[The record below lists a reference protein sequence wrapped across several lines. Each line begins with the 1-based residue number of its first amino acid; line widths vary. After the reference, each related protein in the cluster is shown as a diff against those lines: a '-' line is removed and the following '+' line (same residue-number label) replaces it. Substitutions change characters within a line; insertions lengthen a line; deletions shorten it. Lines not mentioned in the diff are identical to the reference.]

1 MAANARTQTNA
12 NHRPRV
18 ERAPI
23 MRVWAWLDGA
33 ATSSKRMCP
42 AHYVAFSCLKG
53 GLEAGRSVFSSS
65 SNGQRLGRAQRQW
78 SRQPFPVSSTRRII
92 GEHKANIKENFCS
105 RNPFPLNAW
114 LSRTISLVCS
124 LLALFSRVL
133 LFVSNQLQPLF
144 GKRGVG
150 YLVAKFRLTS

>member
-53 GLEAGRSVFSSS
+53 GLEAGRSGFCSS

-92 GEHKANIKENFCS
+92 GEEKANIKENFRS
-105 RNPFPLNAW
+105 RNPFSLNAC
-114 LSRTISLVCS
+114 LSRTISVACN
-124 LLALFSRVL
+124 LLALFFWLLPFVFNEL
-133 LFVSNQLQPLF
+133 QHLFV
-144 GKRGVG
+144 KRGG
-150 YLVAKFRLTS
+150 WGTLSRNFD